1 MSAKLYK
8 CVAARR
14 LVIARKA
21 GVTGEVAVRFKNVGL
36 KPIILNSNQP
46 LDIFG
51 SFKSVTPDDVL
62 NSNIVD
68 LIASGM
74 ITIIG

>member
-21 GVTGEVAVRFKNVGL
+21 GITGEVAVRFKNVEI
-36 KPIILNSNQP
+36 KPILISSNQPIDLFGNFKNIKQDDILNSNI
-46 LDIFG
+46 LE
-51 SFKSVTPDDVL
+51 
-62 NSNIVD
+62 
-68 LIASGM
+68 LIAQGM